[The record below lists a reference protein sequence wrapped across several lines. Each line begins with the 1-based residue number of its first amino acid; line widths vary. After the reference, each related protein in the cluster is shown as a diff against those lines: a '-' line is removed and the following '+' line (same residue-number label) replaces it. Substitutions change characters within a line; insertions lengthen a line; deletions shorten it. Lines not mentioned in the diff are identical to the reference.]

1 MCVSQRR
8 FLLGSIVVVFLLSG
22 CGYNTGS
29 GAPPPSG
36 GTPTP
41 PPTSSVSLQVG
52 ATSYPL
58 GSVISVTIKNQSGQ
72 TIFFADHLTNC
83 TVLLLQRQV
92 ANSWEPIAL
101 CKLSIATHI
110 HSSKAGESLEVKLT
124 SSEQWPTGTYRARL
138 DYGAGSQAGLGAPKT
153 VYSSEFHVG

>member
-1 MCVSQRR
+1 MRISQRR
-8 FLLGSIVVVFLLSG
+8 FLPGSIMVVFLLSG

-41 PPTSSVSLQVG
+41 PPTSSVTLQVG

-58 GSVISVTIKNQSGQ
+58 GSVISVTIKNKSGQ

-92 ANSWEPIAL
+92 ANSWEPVAL

-110 HSSKAGESLEVKLT
+110 HSLKAGESLEVKLT
-124 SSEQWPTGTYRARL
+124 SSEQWPTGPYRARL